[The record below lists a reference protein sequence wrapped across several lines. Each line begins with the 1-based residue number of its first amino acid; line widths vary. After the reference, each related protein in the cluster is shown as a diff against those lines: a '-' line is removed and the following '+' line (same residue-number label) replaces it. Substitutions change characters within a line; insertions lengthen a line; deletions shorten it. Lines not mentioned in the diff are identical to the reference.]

1 MKNLKISFEIKNMPL
16 RSVAERGG
24 EDSFVIEASSGVL
37 SVFVKYDVD
46 PRPLVLRGSVAV
58 GDTVEAILMPH
69 RIELYVNGKLCDE
82 EWPAGEC
89 LFKSE
94 DAFEPNIGITFAEY
108 EEKRESQ
115 PDVLYTFENAEGWRP
130 EGTFVG
136 DCMPYVK
143 GGEYHVLYLKD
154 RRHHCSKWGYGGH
167 QWEHIS
173 TKDFKVWSV
182 HPTAVPITDPTEWS
196 ICTGSWFGYGEREY
210 LFYSVRRGH
219 GVASPILRSV
229 STDGYHF
236 EKDRDFGFVIS
247 ERYNRV
253 SARDPKL
260 LRGEDGLFH
269 MLLTTKLVEEERG
282 CLAHYVSA
290 DLDSWR
296 DSGEPIYIAKDNTSP
311 ECPDYFFFGGRYYLV
326 YSLGGVAHYSFS
338 DRPFDGFVEPED
350 SVIPC
355 GVVPKCAI
363 WGDRMIFTGFVK
375 EEGAGYAGRMTFKA
389 ATARPDGTLAFED
402 V

>member
-1 MKNLKISFEIKNMPL
+1 MKNLKISFEIKNMLL

-37 SVFVKYDVD
+37 SVFVKYDAD

-82 EWPAGEC
+82 EWPAGKC
-89 LFKSE
+89 LFDPE

-154 RRHHCSKWGYGGH
+154 RHHHCSKWGYGGH

-182 HPTAVPITDPTEWS
+182 VIK
-196 ICTGSWFGYGEREY
+196 
-210 LFYSVRRGH
+210 SVTSSDLARIGL
-219 GVASPILRSV
+219 ILRNGSLLEPPC
-229 STDGYHF
+229 SRPSLRGSLRRSLPLSRMLSNRAT
-236 EKDRDFGFVIS
+236 FVIS
-247 ERYNRV
+247 PALPRSGV
-253 SARDPKL
+253 SSMAI
-260 LRGEDGLFH
+260 F
-269 MLLTTKLVEEERG
+269 LTI
-282 CLAHYVSA
+282 S
-290 DLDSWR
+290 S
-296 DSGEPIYIAKDNTSP
+296 
-311 ECPDYFFFGGRYYLV
+311 
-326 YSLGGVAHYSFS
+326 
-338 DRPFDGFVEPED
+338 
-350 SVIPC
+350 
-355 GVVPKCAI
+355 
-363 WGDRMIFTGFVK
+363 
-375 EEGAGYAGRMTFKA
+375 
-389 ATARPDGTLAFED
+389 
-402 V
+402 